1 MNLCGIP
8 VGPDMEDVSY
18 VIGSQENGSK
28 LPYLVFFFFFSYSI
42 FFELVHCVGIE
53 I

>member
-1 MNLCGIP
+1 MNPCGIH

-28 LPYLVFFFFFSYSI
+28 LPYLVFFLFFLLYL
-42 FFELVHCVGIE
+42 FELVHCVGIE

>member
-1 MNLCGIP
+1 MNPCGIH

-18 VIGSQENGSK
+18 VIGSQENDSK
-28 LPYLVFFFFFSYSI
+28 LPYFFFFLLYL
-42 FFELVHCVGIE
+42 FELVHCVGIE